1 MHVSMNRIDNK
12 YIEAICYFDSKYRF
26 ISGDER
32 YFAMMGEVVE
42 CGLDKLVHRDDW
54 DGFKDYLER
63 EEYDEPYISRIMIG
77 TECYRYFLFYRIK
90 ETRQDFRNKE
100 AVKYNFL
107 VRDVVAFSDNFTMC
121 FNNMRKYRHFLS
133 CVEVK
138 YFDYNLDNGWISI
151 YTYESGHAQNIYK
164 EPLDDWQKRII
175 DNKLVEKDGLDDFIK
190 FCDFLRKGDVNFNV
204 SFNTSMFSDDGK
216 TSDLYSFRGGLFTDG
231 LSLNMV
237 IGMAILSDGVQAEGI
252 ASVDAGLDPFTGLL
266 NKKVIREVIEQELN
280 EYEKSQDKSE
290 KYLCIIDIDDF
301 KSVNDTYG
309 HRFGDEVI
317 LALAN
322 GLKETFETYGLIG
335 RVGGDEFLCFLSG
348 FASVIDFRTH
358 MTDMREKLKKKM
370 AERMPGYSFSVSI
383 GVATY
388 PQNGATYEELFRIAD
403 GCLYIAKEKGKDRY
417 IIYKEELHSAYLNT
431 SEGRNSGRVV
441 ADFMKPIEKNQ
452 MASSMIVKIAKDGWS
467 CVQSVLDDLM
477 DRLNIH
483 GISITFADDEHEDI
497 ILGHYSEQRVDIDFL
512 GNKKYMKT
520 FDEYGINKVDNTAS
534 LGYEFE
540 DLYNSMK
547 EYDLC
552 STLQIKLMKK
562 RKCVGVASFDIFG
575 EHRRKWSNEDVS
587 VIYMVCKA
595 VESVL

>member
-138 YFDYNLDNGWISI
+138 YFDYNMDNGWISI
-151 YTYESGHAQNIYK
+151 YTYESGHGQNIYK

-216 TSDLYSFRGGLFTDG
+216 PSDLYSFRGGLFTDG

-417 IIYKEELHSAYLNT
+417 IIYKEELHAAYLNT

>member
-216 TSDLYSFRGGLFTDG
+216 TSDLYSFRGELFTDG
-231 LSLNMV
+231 FSLNMV

-290 KYLCIIDIDDF
+290 KYLCIIDKF
-301 KSVNDTYG
+301 RELTVN
-309 HRFGDEVI
+309 
-317 LALAN
+317 
-322 GLKETFETYGLIG
+322 
-335 RVGGDEFLCFLSG
+335 
-348 FASVIDFRTH
+348 
-358 MTDMREKLKKKM
+358 
-370 AERMPGYSFSVSI
+370 
-383 GVATY
+383 
-388 PQNGATYEELFRIAD
+388 
-403 GCLYIAKEKGKDRY
+403 
-417 IIYKEELHSAYLNT
+417 
-431 SEGRNSGRVV
+431 
-441 ADFMKPIEKNQ
+441 
-452 MASSMIVKIAKDGWS
+452 
-467 CVQSVLDDLM
+467 
-477 DRLNIH
+477 
-483 GISITFADDEHEDI
+483 
-497 ILGHYSEQRVDIDFL
+497 
-512 GNKKYMKT
+512 
-520 FDEYGINKVDNTAS
+520 
-534 LGYEFE
+534 
-540 DLYNSMK
+540 
-547 EYDLC
+547 
-552 STLQIKLMKK
+552 
-562 RKCVGVASFDIFG
+562 
-575 EHRRKWSNEDVS
+575 
-587 VIYMVCKA
+587 
-595 VESVL
+595 

>member
-1 MHVSMNRIDNK
+1 MHVSMNRTDNR

-32 YFAMMGEVVE
+32 YFAMMGDVVE
-42 CGLDKLVHRDDW
+42 CGLDKLIHRDDW

-63 EEYDEPYISRIMIG
+63 EEYDEPYISRMMIG

-100 AVKYNFL
+100 AVKYIFL
-107 VRDVVAFSDNFTMC
+107 VRDAVVFSDNFTMC

-133 CVEVK
+133 CVQVK
-138 YFDYNLDNGWISI
+138 YFDYNLDNGWIGI
-151 YTYESGHAQNIYK
+151 YTYASGHPQNIYK

-175 DNKLVEKDGLDDFIK
+175 DNKLVGEDGLDDFIK
-190 FCDFLRKGDVNFNV
+190 FCDFLRNGDVNFNV

-237 IGMAILSDGVQAEGI
+237 IGMAILSDGVQAEVI
-252 ASVDAGLDPFTGLL
+252 APVDAGLDPFTGLL
-266 NKKVIREVIEQELN
+266 NKKVTREVIEQELN
-280 EYEKSQDKSE
+280 EDEKSQDKSE

-348 FASVIDFRTH
+348 FASVTDFRTH
-358 MTDMREKLKKKM
+358 MTDMRKNLKKKM

-388 PQNGATYEELFRIAD
+388 PQNGTTYEELFRIAD

-417 IIYKEELHSAYLNT
+417 IIYKEELHAAYLNT
-431 SEGRNSGRVV
+431 SEGRDSGRVV
-441 ADFMKPIEKNQ
+441 ADFMKPMEKNQ
-452 MASSMIVKIAKDGWS
+452 MASSMIVKIAKGGWNS
-467 CVQSVLDDLM
+467 VQPVLDDLM

-483 GISITFADDEHEDI
+483 GICITFADDEHEDI

-512 GNKKYMKT
+512 GNKKYMKS
-520 FDEYGINKVDNTAS
+520 FDEYGVNIVDNTTS

-562 RKCVGVASFDIFG
+562 RKCIGVACFDIFG
-575 EHRRKWSNEDVS
+575 EHRRKWSSEDVS
-587 VIYMVCKA
+587 VIFMVCKA

>member
-138 YFDYNLDNGWISI
+138 YFDYNMDNGWISI
-151 YTYESGHAQNIYK
+151 YTYESGHGQNIYK

-497 ILGHYSEQRVDIDFL
+497 ILGHYSEQRADIDFL
-512 GNKKYMKT
+512 GNKKYMKI

>member
-107 VRDVVAFSDNFTMC
+107 VRDVVVLSDNFTMC

-138 YFDYNLDNGWISI
+138 YFDYNMDNGWISI

-216 TSDLYSFRGGLFTDG
+216 TSDLYSFRGELFTDG
-231 LSLNMV
+231 FSLNMV

-497 ILGHYSEQRVDIDFL
+497 ILGHYSEQRADIDFL

>member
-138 YFDYNLDNGWISI
+138 YFDYNMDNGWISI
-151 YTYESGHAQNIYK
+151 YTYESGHGQNIYK

-216 TSDLYSFRGGLFTDG
+216 TSDLYSFRGELFTDG

-388 PQNGATYEELFRIAD
+388 PQNGATYEELFRISD

-417 IIYKEELHSAYLNT
+417 IIYKEEIHSAYLNT

-497 ILGHYSEQRVDIDFL
+497 ILGHYSEQRADIDFL

>member
-216 TSDLYSFRGGLFTDG
+216 TSDLYSFRGELFTDG

-237 IGMAILSDGVQAEGI
+237 IGMVILSDGVQAEGI

-335 RVGGDEFLCFLSG
+335 RVGGDEFMCFLSG
-348 FASVIDFRTH
+348 FASVTDFRTH
-358 MTDMREKLKKKM
+358 MTDMRKNLKKKM

-388 PQNGATYEELFRIAD
+388 PQNGTTYEELFRIAD

-497 ILGHYSEQRVDIDFL
+497 ILGHYSEQRADIDFL
-512 GNKKYMKT
+512 SNKKYMKT